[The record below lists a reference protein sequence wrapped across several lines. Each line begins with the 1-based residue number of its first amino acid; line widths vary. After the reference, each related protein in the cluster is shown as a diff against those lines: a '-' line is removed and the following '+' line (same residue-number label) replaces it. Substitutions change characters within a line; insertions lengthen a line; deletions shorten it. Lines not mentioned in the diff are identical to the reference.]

1 MAKECQGSL
10 AGFIHGSNG
19 VLKVAIQPIYLK
31 SFVLSLVVLGMSVL
45 SVNAQNKVVL
55 VDIGQ
60 VFKSHPVFSQQL
72 DGLKAEADRFKE
84 DTQRL
89 QQDLMAEAEG
99 LKRFKPDS
107 DDFRNL
113 ETKLAQD
120 SAALEVQ
127 QMNKLRNLMER
138 EARLHYDTYTEI
150 KQAISLY
157 CQERGIQMVMRHNS
171 EPMTPNEIGS
181 IMQKVNGKVVYYRP
195 ENEITQEIV
204 VRIAAAQNGQHQR

>member
-1 MAKECQGSL
+1 MAKECQSSPS
-10 AGFIHGSNG
+10 GFIHGSNG

-31 SFVLSLVVLGMSVL
+31 SFFLSLVVLGMSVL

-99 LKRFKPDS
+99 LKAFKPDS
-107 DDFRNL
+107 DGFRQL

-127 QMNKLRNLMER
+127 QMNKLRGLMER
-138 EARLHYDTYTEI
+138 EARLHFDTYMEI
-150 KQAISLY
+150 KDAITTY
-157 CQERGIQMVMRHNS
+157 CQERGIKLVMRHNS
-171 EPMTPNEIGS
+171 EPMAPNEIGS
-181 IMQKVNGKVVYYRP
+181 IMQKVNGKVVYFRP
-195 ENEITQEIV
+195 ENEITQQIV
-204 VRIAAAQNGQHQR
+204 VRIAAAQNGQLQK